1 MPAAIQLHLAEDE
14 RAAVEQRFEATR
26 DAETRLRAQMVLLAA
41 QGYAA
46 PQIAPLV
53 RRSAATVQRVLRR
66 YQAEGVAGVP
76 HRRRP
81 GRRSPVPAA
90 WEAELRRV
98 IELDPHTVGVASA
111 NWTTRLLAT
120 YLGEQTGYQVSLETV
135 RVHLH
140 RAGYVCKR
148 PTWTLQRRA
157 EEEPGWAKNA

>member
-1 MPAAIQLHLAEDE
+1 MPAALQLSLTETD
-14 RAAVEQRFEATR
+14 RRAVEVCFETTR

-41 QGYAA
+41 QGSRV
-46 PQIAPLV
+46 PQIALVV
-53 RRSAATVQRVLRR
+53 RRDATTVQRVLHR

-81 GRRSPVPAA
+81 GRPSPVPAA

-98 IELDPHTVGVASA
+98 IELDPHTVSVASA
-111 NWTTRLLAT
+111 NWTTRLLAR
-120 YLGEQTGYQVSLETV
+120 YLGEQTGYHASLETV

-140 RAGYVCKR
+140 QAGYVCKR

-157 EEEPGWAKNA
+157 EVGPGWAKNA

>member
-1 MPAAIQLHLAEDE
+1 MPAPLQVRLTEVD
-14 RAAVEQRFEATR
+14 RAALETCFDTTR
-26 DAETRLRAQMVLLAA
+26 EAETRLRAQMVLLAA
-41 QGYAA
+41 QGYTV

-53 RRSAATVQRVLRR
+53 RRDATTVQRVLHR

-81 GRRSPVPAA
+81 GRPSPVPAA

-111 NWTTRLLAT
+111 NWTTRLLAA
-120 YLGEQTGYQVSLETV
+120 YLSEQTGYHASLETV

-140 RAGYVCKR
+140 QAGYVCKR

-157 EEEPGWAKNA
+157 EAEPGWAKNA

>member
-1 MPAAIQLHLAEDE
+1 MPATLRLSLSEADRTAVAEC
-14 RAAVEQRFEATR
+14 FETTH

-41 QGYAA
+41 QGYTA

-53 RRSAATVQRVLRR
+53 RRNATTVQRVLHR

-81 GRRSPVPAA
+81 GRPSPVPAA

-111 NWTTRLLAT
+111 NWTTGLLAR
-120 YLGEQTGYQVSLETV
+120 YLGEQTGYCPSLETV

-157 EEEPGWAKNA
+157 EEESEWAKNA